1 MYKKLIFIST
11 LSIFTMTDK
20 IKELLAGYHAIIE
33 LPVQWGDMD
42 LANHVNNVMYARYA
56 ESARV
61 AYLDML
67 EKDGSA
73 GFGSGIGPILAEI
86 TIQYKM
92 PLSYPDLMYLGTKVL
107 EMPDEYSYLMET
119 LIVSKKYERVATKA
133 LARIVSYDY
142 NKRQKTPTPEWLR
155 KKVEEIESKVF
166 A

>member
-1 MYKKLIFIST
+1 
-11 LSIFTMTDK
+11 MTDK
-20 IKELLAGYHAIIE
+20 IKELLDGYHAIIE

-56 ESARV
+56 ESTRV

-67 EKDGSA
+67 EKNGS
-73 GFGSGIGPILAEI
+73 GNFGLGIGPILAEI

-92 PLSYPDLMYLGTKVL
+92 PLRYPNLMYLGTKVL

-119 LIVSKKYERVATKA
+119 LIISKKYERVATRA
-133 LARIVSYDY
+133 IARIVSYDY
-142 NKRQKTPTPEWLR
+142 SKRQKAPTPEWLR

-166 A
+166 S